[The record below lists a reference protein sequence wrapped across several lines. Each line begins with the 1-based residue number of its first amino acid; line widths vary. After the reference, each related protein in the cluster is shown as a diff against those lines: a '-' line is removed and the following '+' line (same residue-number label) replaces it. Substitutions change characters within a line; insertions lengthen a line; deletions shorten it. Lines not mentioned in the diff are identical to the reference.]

1 MPKHTTPH
9 AAFQS
14 AAPKGHSDRS
24 NACSSGI
31 QGVPVEALQPALVQE
46 TIEGLSSCLEYFRLY
61 QEQAPKG
68 FVSLDREGR
77 IQEVNQ
83 AWLETTG
90 FTRESVLQQPVH
102 RFLTRRSWEVL
113 AHHLKD
119 PSLDKGF
126 QEELE
131 LCTPT
136 GSRLLMLVHGK
147 VTGCH
152 TNGRK
157 AHCLFQDIT
166 QARMHQEKIQ
176 SLEQER
182 TMFMDNM
189 NEAVL
194 FYDKDMQVVSANK
207 TACDLFGL
215 SLDQLQGKSC
225 RDLFCVTPEYCRDC
239 GAQSVLSSGG
249 RHEEQVQDDRGRW
262 WLMRFFPALD
272 HQGEVQGTVQ
282 LALDITESKQAE
294 ETLRESETRYR
305 TIFEHAGDA
314 IFVHDMEG
322 RLLDV
327 NRLACESLG
336 YAREELLRM
345 SLSDIYSD
353 EHRALVPQRIQI
365 IRDKGALSFETV
377 RIARNGTAIPYGVNA
392 RLIDFRGRPAVLSI
406 GRDLREIREAMQ
418 RKQHLEEQLRQSQKM
433 EALGKMA
440 GGVAHDFNNLL
451 QAAMGY
457 LELLLLQ
464 KPERDPDREILDK
477 VAVALERGR
486 ELVQSLL
493 AFGRKNKTKLQPVR
507 LEEVIGDT
515 LSLLGR
521 TLPKSLVV
529 STEST
534 GALPAVTGDPHLL
547 GQVVMNLVHNASD
560 AMDGTGQV
568 KLHLEA
574 MSLGVECQERYLDLK
589 PGEYVTLAVTDS
601 GPGMDQA
608 TRARIFEPFFTTKP
622 SGKGTGLGLSIVY
635 GIVKNHGG
643 LITCYSEPGRGTIF
657 RLYLPVAGDRPQETQ
672 PEETLLP
679 MKRCTGTVLLVDDEQ
694 AIREVARAMLE
705 RAGLQVLTAG
715 SGEEA
720 LTVCIDRGQDID
732 VVILD
737 LGMPGMGGE
746 RCLQEIRRLGI
757 DVRVILSSGYGGSR
771 LADNPRSHGAEDF
784 LIKPYRSDM
793 LINTI
798 QQVLDR
804 RGSV

>member
-9 AAFQS
+9 AAFQN
-14 AAPKGHSDRS
+14 AVPKGHSDRS

-31 QGVPVEALQPALVQE
+31 QGVPVEAFQPSLVQE

-68 FVSLDREGR
+68 FLSLDRDGR
-77 IQEVNQ
+77 IQEVNR

-90 FTRESVLQQPVH
+90 LCRESVLLQPVH
-102 RFLTRRSWEVL
+102 HFLTRRSWEAL
-113 AHHLKD
+113 EQHLQDQSLEKD
-119 PSLDKGF
+119 F

-131 LCTPT
+131 LRTGG

-147 VTGCH
+147 VTGGH

-166 QARMHQEKIQ
+166 QARRHQERIQ
-176 SLEQER
+176 ILEVERSL
-182 TMFMDNM
+182 FMANM

-194 FYDKDMQVVSANK
+194 FYDKEMHVVSANK
-207 TACDLFGL
+207 AACDLFGL

-225 RDLFCVTPEYCRDC
+225 RELFCVSPVYCRDC

-249 RHEEQVQDDRGRW
+249 SHEEQVQDERGRW
-262 WLMRFFPALD
+262 WLMRFFPAFD
-272 HQGEVQGTVQ
+272 HQGEVRGTVQ
-282 LALDITESKQAE
+282 LALDITESKRAE

-314 IFVHDMEG
+314 IFVHDMNG

-336 YAREELLRM
+336 YSRQELLQM
-345 SLSDIYSD
+345 SLYDIYND
-353 EHRALVPQRIQI
+353 EHRSLVPQRIQI

-392 RLIDFRGRPAVLSI
+392 RLIDFQGRPAVLSI

-457 LELLLLQ
+457 LELLLFQ

-486 ELVQSLL
+486 ELVQNLL
-493 AFGRKNKTKLQPVR
+493 AFGRKTKTKLQPVR
-507 LEEVIGDT
+507 LEKVIEDT
-515 LSLLGR
+515 LNLLSR
-521 TLPKSLVV
+521 TLPKSLVI
-529 STEST
+529 STESH
-534 GALPAVTGDPHLL
+534 GEIPAVTGDPHLL

-560 AMDGTGQV
+560 AMDGTGTV

-574 MSLGVECQERYLDLK
+574 MTLGVECQERYLDLK
-589 PGEYVTLAVTDS
+589 PGEYVALAVTDS

-608 TRARIFEPFFTTKP
+608 TQARVFEPFFTTKP
-622 SGKGTGLGLSIVY
+622 AGKGTGLGLSIVY
-635 GIVKNHGG
+635 GIVKNHCG

-657 RLYLPVAGDRPQETQ
+657 RLYLPVAGDTPQEAH
-672 PEETLLP
+672 PEKSALP
-679 MKRCTGTVLLVDDEQ
+679 PKQCTGTVLLVDDEE
-694 AIREVARAMLE
+694 AIQEVARVMLE
-705 RAGLQVLTAG
+705 RVGLQVHTAG

-720 LTVCIDRGQDID
+720 LAACIEHGQDID

-746 RCLQEIRRLGI
+746 RCLQEIRRRGI
-757 DVRVILSSGYGGSR
+757 DVRVILSSGYGGSQ
-771 LADNPRSHGAEDF
+771 LADNPSSHGAEDF
-784 LIKPYRSDM
+784 LIKPYRSDV